1 VDNSAPVEKPR
12 RKRRGWLIGVLSL
25 VVLLGL
31 GMVGV
36 AVLKP
41 DLLRPVSAAPSPS
54 ATPESTPAPVLAA
67 ATGSASSMISL
78 QALIDPLVTNSVL
91 GRSVRV
97 SVVDLRTGTPIYERN
112 PGNKVVPASNAKV
125 VTAAAALATLGPA
138 HRLTTRAVAG
148 ANPGEVVL
156 IGAGDPTLAADDKG
170 YYPGAGRLDDLADQ
184 VKKALRG
191 TLPTKLIVDG
201 SLFQGAVLGPEWD
214 PDAPDEGYVAPIT
227 ALMTDGGRVDHTKQ
241 KQQCGGLRC
250 HDRHDDPEMA
260 AGQAFARLLGVTDIA
275 KGTAPAGATEL
286 GAVKSAP
293 VIRLLEIVLGESDNT
308 LAESLARHV
317 AVAKSKPAT
326 FEGVAEALDAVLMEL
341 GLPAGQF
348 DMADGSGYSRRNQLS
363 ATVLTGLLTKAV
375 SDPRLADLFNALPVA
390 GWSGSMGQRFG
401 DADTTAGLGVVRAK
415 SGTLSKV
422 NSITGV
428 VQTAD
433 GGLIGFSI
441 LAENVPTWQDPA
453 QDALDRIVAK
463 IASCGCS

>member
-1 VDNSAPVEKPR
+1 MDNPPR
-12 RKRRGWLIGVLSL
+12 RRKRRRGWLIGVLAL
-25 VVLLGL
+25 VVLLGA

-36 AVLKP
+36 ALLKP
-41 DLLRPVSAAPSPS
+41 DLLRPVSATPSPS
-54 ATPESTPAPVLAA
+54 AVPEKTPAPVLVA
-67 ATGSASSMISL
+67 ATDGTAASMLSL
-78 QALIDPLVTNSVL
+78 QALIEPLIANSVL

-97 SVVDLRTGTPIYERN
+97 SVVDLRTGNPIYQRDASN
-112 PGNKVVPASNAKV
+112 MVVPASNAKV
-125 VTAAAALATLGPA
+125 VTAAAVLATLGPA
-138 HRLTTRAVAG
+138 HRITTRAVAG

-156 IGAGDPTLAADDKG
+156 IGAGDATLAVGDKG
-170 YYPGAGRLDDLADQ
+170 FYAGAARLDDLAEQ
-184 VKKALRG
+184 VKKALG
-191 TLPTKLIVDG
+191 ATVPTKLIVDG
-201 SLFQGAVLGPEWD
+201 SLFQGGVLGPEWD

-260 AGQAFARLLGVTDIA
+260 AAQAFAGLLGVTEIA
-275 KGTAPAGATEL
+275 KGAAPAGATEL

-293 VIRLLEIVLGESDNT
+293 MIRLLESVLGDSDNT
-308 LAESLARHV
+308 VAESLARQV
-317 AVAKSKPAT
+317 AVAKNKPAT
-326 FEGVAEALDAVLMEL
+326 FEGAAEAIEAVLTEL
-341 GLPAGQF
+341 GMPGGQF

-363 ATVLTGLLTKAV
+363 PAVLTGLLTKAV
-375 SDPRLADLFNALPVA
+375 SDARLADLFNVLPVA

-401 DADTTAGLGVVRAK
+401 ESDATAGLGVVRAK

-428 VQTAD
+428 VQTAG

-441 LAENVPTWQDPA
+441 LAENVPTWQEPA